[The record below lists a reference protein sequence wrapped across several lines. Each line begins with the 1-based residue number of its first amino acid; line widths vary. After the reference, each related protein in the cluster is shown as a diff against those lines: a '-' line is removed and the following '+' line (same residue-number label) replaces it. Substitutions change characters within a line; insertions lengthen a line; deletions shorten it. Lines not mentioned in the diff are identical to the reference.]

1 MAKKLTKEEKKELD
15 KKRFIF
21 EVIVGSLLVGLMLF
35 IGIYYG
41 CALGQLPH

>member
-1 MAKKLTKEEKKELD
+1 MAKKKTEEPKELD
-15 KKRFIF
+15 MKRFIF